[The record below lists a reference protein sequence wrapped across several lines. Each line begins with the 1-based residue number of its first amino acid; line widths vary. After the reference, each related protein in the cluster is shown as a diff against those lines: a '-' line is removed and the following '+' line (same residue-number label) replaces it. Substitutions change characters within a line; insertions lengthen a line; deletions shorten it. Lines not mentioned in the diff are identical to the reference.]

1 MSGWKGVIQGAV
13 MNVNL
18 KNRKAARLIS
28 EKQVLSVFHCG
39 FDTKKNVRHRKN
51 CKHSANRRHAQL
63 LIKRVFTIWYLY
75 VTESSWITWKQ
86 FLRFLPR
93 AVHLRILDGGT
104 FPKD

>member
-18 KNRKAARLIS
+18 NNRKAARLIS

-63 LIKRVFTIWYLY
+63 LINRVFTIGIYML
-75 VTESSWITWKQ
+75 Q
-86 FLRFLPR
+86 NRL
-93 AVHLRILDGGT
+93 G
-104 FPKD
+104 